1 MLSLLHKIRLCFF
14 FPQMKKR
21 TGCKTIF
28 LRQHAGV
35 FQCRHVLSVPHLLLS
50 GFSALNIPLN
60 IGTIMPPKK
69 KSNTFLY
76 AVIALLFLGGVGF
89 LVFQGLQENST
100 YFLDV
105 AEAKSQDPSKLS
117 NIRLFGTV
125 AGEDIA
131 RPEKGTGVSFTLE
144 DQFDKTNTLH
154 VVYTGIVPDTFKEG
168 AEVIIEG
175 DLEKNGVF
183 QARVLMTKCPSKYQ
197 KENRS

>member
-1 MLSLLHKIRLCFF
+1 
-14 FPQMKKR
+14 
-21 TGCKTIF
+21 
-28 LRQHAGV
+28 
-35 FQCRHVLSVPHLLLS
+35 
-50 GFSALNIPLN
+50 
-60 IGTIMPPKK
+60 MPPKK

-183 QARVLMTKCPSKYQ
+183 QSTKHKGNGIGIQSVRRIAEKANGACTFSYQ
-197 KENRS
+197 NGVFSAKVMMRGSE

>member
-1 MLSLLHKIRLCFF
+1 
-14 FPQMKKR
+14 
-21 TGCKTIF
+21 
-28 LRQHAGV
+28 
-35 FQCRHVLSVPHLLLS
+35 
-50 GFSALNIPLN
+50 
-60 IGTIMPPKK
+60 MPPKK
-69 KSNTFLY
+69 KSNAFLY

-100 YFLDV
+100 YFLNV
-105 AEAKSQDPSKLS
+105 AEAKAQDPAKLS

-125 AGEDIA
+125 AGENIT

-144 DQFDKTNTLH
+144 DQFDKTNSIP

-175 DLEKNGVF
+175 DLEKNGIF